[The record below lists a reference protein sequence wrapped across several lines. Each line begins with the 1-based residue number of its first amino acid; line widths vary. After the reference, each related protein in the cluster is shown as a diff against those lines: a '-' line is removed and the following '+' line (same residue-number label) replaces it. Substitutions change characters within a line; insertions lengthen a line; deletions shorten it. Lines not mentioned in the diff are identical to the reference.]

1 MSWFVLKARVK
12 GQAPFVH
19 ALVVRRTG
27 TRFYNFRFF
36 CIVCAMQSFS
46 KQEIK
51 SRVELLLVTLIWGS
65 SFTVL
70 GNSAAFFKPNFL
82 LALRFGLSFV
92 LLCIIFY
99 KRLKAVNMRYIISGG
114 ILGAIAFIC
123 YSLQTIGILTFGG
136 LPGRSAF
143 LVAGYCVLV
152 PFISRFMNKT
162 PLDGYNISAA
172 FICII
177 GIGSISL
184 PALIQE
190 SGAAANLGDVFAL
203 LTSVTFSIQLVVIE
217 RIVRNLD
224 AILLTIVQFFFAGL
238 LALVITVLFEDNSQ
252 TVWNT
257 QSLFAIFHL
266 VVLCTAVAIPM
277 QFHGQ
282 KNTPATTASLIYSLE
297 SLFALI
303 ISIIFTSEK
312 PTFALFIG
320 GTLIVLAIIIS
331 ETKLSFL
338 KQRPKNVTKESTESL

>member
-1 MSWFVLKARVK
+1 
-12 GQAPFVH
+12 
-19 ALVVRRTG
+19 

-162 PLDGYNISAA
+162 PLDGITSALPLSA
-172 FICII
+172 LSESAQFPCLHL
-177 GIGSISL
+177 SKKAALRQTSAMFLPCL
-184 PALIQE
+184 PAL
-190 SGAAANLGDVFAL
+190 L
-203 LTSVTFSIQLVVIE
+203 FSIQLVVIE

-312 PTFALFIG
+312 PTVALFIG